1 MTQSFAISKETL
13 FVDLTYIPKK
23 HNEAKQKG
31 QIETTAPLQKSH
43 CTQMKSKSM

>member
-13 FVDLTYIPKK
+13 FVNLTYIPKR

-43 CTQMKSKSM
+43 YTQMKSKSM